1 MSAPVSEIMDLTEI
15 KTYLKNHPEFFE
27 ENAALLADI
36 HLPSPHGSG
45 TISLAERQ
53 QLAQRDKIAALESR
67 FGELVLHAQ
76 QNDSTANKLHV
87 FNLRLHQAKNFDAIE
102 QLISHDLPEMFDLS
116 DTCLRI
122 WVQPSN
128 QSSKANLVFSETS
141 EVVKTWIASR
151 TQAYCGKPPAIVGD
165 DWFIEPA
172 ASLAIIGLHQP
183 DQYQPSLFGFLA
195 LASDRDSRFYE
206 EMGTDFLNKM
216 SELISAALSRHLELS

>member
-1 MSAPVSEIMDLTEI
+1 MSETIDLAEI
-15 KTYLKNHPEFFE
+15 KSYLKNHPEFFE

-36 HLPSPHGSG
+36 HLPSPHGGG

-53 QLAQRDKIAALESR
+53 QLAQRDKITALESR
-67 FGELVLHAQ
+67 FSELVVNAQ
-76 QNDSTANKLHV
+76 QNDITANKMHA
-87 FNLRLHQAKNFDAIE
+87 FNLRLHQAKSFDSIE

-122 WVQPSN
+122 WVQPLD
-128 QSSKANLVFSETS
+128 QSSQANLVFSETS
-141 EVVKTWIASR
+141 ELVKTWIASR
-151 TQAYCGKPPAIVGD
+151 THAYCGKPPVIVGE

-183 DQYQPSLFGFLA
+183 NLFGFLA
-195 LASDRDSRFYE
+195 LASDSDSRFYE

-216 SELISAALSRHLELS
+216 SELISAALSRHLALS

>member
-1 MSAPVSEIMDLTEI
+1 MSANVSEIMDLAEI

-36 HLPSPHGSG
+36 HLPSPHGGG

-53 QLAQRDKIAALESR
+53 QLAQRDKITALESR
-67 FGELVLHAQ
+67 FAELVLHAQ
-76 QNDSTANKLHV
+76 QNDNTANKMHV

-122 WVQPSN
+122 WVQPLE
-128 QSSKANLVFSETS
+128 QSSQANLVFSKTS
-141 EVVKTWIASR
+141 EEVKTWIASR
-151 TQAYCGKPPAIVGD
+151 TQAYCGKPPAIVAD

-172 ASLAIIGLHQP
+172 ASMAIIGLHQAN
-183 DQYQPSLFGFLA
+183 LFGFLA
-195 LASDRDSRFYE
+195 LASDSDNRFYD
-206 EMGTDFLNKM
+206 EMGTDFLSKM
-216 SELISAALSRHLELS
+216 SELISAALSRHLALS

>member
-1 MSAPVSEIMDLTEI
+1 MSEVIELAEI

-36 HLPSPHGSG
+36 HLPSPHGGG

-53 QLAQRDKIAALESR
+53 QLAQRDKITALESR
-67 FGELVLHAQ
+67 FAELVLHAQ
-76 QNDSTANKLHV
+76 QNDSTANKMHIFDLKLH
-87 FNLRLHQAKNFDAIE
+87 RAKSFDAIE

-122 WVQPSN
+122 WVQPSE
-128 QSSKANLVFSETS
+128 QSSQANLVFSQTS
-141 EVVKTWIASR
+141 EAIKTWFDSR
-151 TQAYCGKPPAIVGD
+151 KQAYCGKPPTIVGE

-172 ASLAIIGLHQP
+172 ASLAIIGLHKAGQN
-183 DQYQPSLFGFLA
+183 QPSLFGFLA
-195 LASDRDSRFYE
+195 LASDNDNRFYE

-216 SELISAALSRHLELS
+216 SELISAALSRHLTL